1 MNYHDANYQ
10 WLSCLNLCKYRYTA
24 IHIKKKMPIDIH
36 LKRGN
41 TAAITAYTGPAG
53 EVVIDTETK
62 HLHIQDNATV
72 GGIKVANV
80 ADIRT
85 DVVYLS
91 GDQTINGT
99 KTFTSTINGT
109 ALKANWADLAEK
121 YISDHPYS
129 SGTLVMFG
137 GEKEITIATDHADA
151 VVSTAPGILIN
162 GDSDGVA
169 IALAGRVPIR
179 IKGIVNKMDKIV
191 VDPTTP
197 GVGKV
202 DNQALDYI
210 ARALESSNNKYE
222 KLILCVTRFTI

>member
-1 MNYHDANYQ
+1 MGSLYI
-10 WLSCLNLCKYRYTA
+10 L
-24 IHIKKKMPIDIH
+24 KKKPMDIH

-62 HLHIQDNATV
+62 HLHIQDNATA

-109 ALKANWADLAEK
+109 ALNAKWADLAEK

-169 IALAGRVPIR
+169 IALAGRVPVR
-179 IKGIVNKMDKIV
+179 IKGVVNKMDKIV

-202 DNQALDYI
+202 DNQSTDYI
-210 ARALESSNNKYE
+210 ARALESSNNKSE

>member
-1 MNYHDANYQ
+1 
-10 WLSCLNLCKYRYTA
+10 
-24 IHIKKKMPIDIH
+24 MPVDIY

-41 TAAITAYTGPAG
+41 TAAITAYTGSVG

-62 HLHIQDNATV
+62 HLHIQDNATA

-85 DVVYLS
+85 DVVYLY

-99 KTFTSTINGT
+99 KTFTSIINGT
-109 ALKANWADLAEK
+109 ALRANWADLAEK

-162 GDSDGVA
+162 GDGDGVA
-169 IALAGRVPIR
+169 IALAGRVPVRIR
-179 IKGIVNKMDKIV
+179 GVVNKMDKIV

-202 DNQALDYI
+202 DNQSTDYI
-210 ARALESSNNKYE
+210 ARALESSDNKCE

>member
-1 MNYHDANYQ
+1 MRF
-10 WLSCLNLCKYRYTA
+10 CKYGIA
-24 IHIKKKMPIDIH
+24 IQLSILKKKMPIDIH

-62 HLHIQDNATV
+62 HLHIQDNATA

-121 YISDHPYS
+121 YISHPYS

-169 IALAGRVPIR
+169 IALAGRVPVR
-179 IKGIVNKMDKIV
+179 IKGVVNKMDKIV

-202 DNQALDYI
+202 DNQSIDYI
-210 ARALESSNNKYE
+210 ARALESSNNKSE

>member
-1 MNYHDANYQ
+1 M
-10 WLSCLNLCKYRYTA
+10 
-24 IHIKKKMPIDIH
+24 
-36 LKRGN
+36 
-41 TAAITAYTGPAG
+41 AYTGPAG

-62 HLHIQDNATV
+62 HLHIQDNATA

-169 IALAGRVPIR
+169 IALAGRVPVRIR
-179 IKGIVNKMDKIV
+179 GVVNKMDKIV

-202 DNQALDYI
+202 DNQSTDYI
-210 ARALESSNNKYE
+210 ARALESSNNKSE

>member
-1 MNYHDANYQ
+1 
-10 WLSCLNLCKYRYTA
+10 
-24 IHIKKKMPIDIH
+24 MPIDIH

-62 HLHIQDNATV
+62 HLHIQDNATA

-162 GDSDGVA
+162 GDGVA
-169 IALAGRVPIR
+169 IALAGRVPVR
-179 IKGIVNKMDKIV
+179 IKGVVNKMDKIV

-202 DNQALDYI
+202 DNQSTDYI
-210 ARALESSNNKYE
+210 ARALESSDNKCE

>member
-1 MNYHDANYQ
+1 
-10 WLSCLNLCKYRYTA
+10 
-24 IHIKKKMPIDIH
+24 MPIDIYF
-36 LKRGN
+36 KRGN

-53 EVVIDTETK
+53 EVVIDTETS
-62 HLHIQDNATV
+62 HLHIQNNVTA

-91 GDQTINGT
+91 GNQTINGT
-99 KTFTSTINGT
+99 KTFTSIINGT

-169 IALAGRVPIR
+169 IALAGRVPVR
-179 IKGIVNKMDKIV
+179 IKGVVNKMDKIV

-202 DNQALDYI
+202 DNQSTDYI
-210 ARALESSNNKYE
+210 ARALESSNNKSE

>member
-1 MNYHDANYQ
+1 MRF
-10 WLSCLNLCKYRYTA
+10 CKYGIA
-24 IHIKKKMPIDIH
+24 IQLSILKKKMPIDIH

-62 HLHIQDNATV
+62 HLHIQDNATA

-151 VVSTAPGILIN
+151 VVSTALGILIN

-169 IALAGRVPIR
+169 IALAGRVPVRIR
-179 IKGIVNKMDKIV
+179 GVVNKMDKIV

-202 DNQALDYI
+202 DNQSTDYI
-210 ARALESSNNKYE
+210 ARALESSNNKSE

>member
-1 MNYHDANYQ
+1 MAT
-10 WLSCLNLCKYRYTA
+10 K
-24 IHIKKKMPIDIH
+24 IH

-41 TAAITAYTGPAG
+41 TAAVNGYTGTEG
-53 EVVIDTETK
+53 EVVINTETK
-62 HLHIQDNATV
+62 HLHIQDGVTA
-72 GGIKVANV
+72 GGVKVANV
-80 ADIRT
+80 TDIRT

-109 ALKANWADLAEK
+109 AMKANWADVAEK
-121 YISDHPYS
+121 YISDQPYS

-137 GEKEITIATDHADA
+137 GEKEITLATDHADA
-151 VVSTAPGILIN
+151 VVSTTPGILIN
-162 GDSDGVA
+162 GGSEGIA
-169 IALAGRVPIR
+169 IALAGRVPVR

-191 VDPTTP
+191 VDPQTP

-202 DNQALDYI
+202 DNQATKYI
-210 ARALESSNNKYE
+210 ARALESSDNKYE

>member
-1 MNYHDANYQ
+1 MRF
-10 WLSCLNLCKYRYTA
+10 CKYRIA
-24 IHIKKKMPIDIH
+24 IHIKKKMSIDIH

-41 TAAITAYTGPAG
+41 TAAITAYTGPVG

-62 HLHIQDNATV
+62 HLHIQDNATA

-80 ADIRT
+80 ADVRT

-91 GDQTINGT
+91 GNQTINGI
-99 KTFTSTINGT
+99 KTFTSTIYGT
-109 ALKANWADLAEK
+109 ALRAEWADLAEK

-162 GDSDGVA
+162 GNGNGGGVA
-169 IALAGRVPIR
+169 IALAGRVPVR
-179 IKGIVNKMDKIV
+179 IKGVVNKMDKIV

-202 DNQALDYI
+202 DNQSTDYI
-210 ARALESSNNKYE
+210 ARALESSNNKSE

>member
-1 MNYHDANYQ
+1 MFIN
-10 WLSCLNLCKYRYTA
+10 
-24 IHIKKKMPIDIH
+24 IH

-41 TAAITAYTGPAG
+41 TAAITAYTGPVG

-62 HLHIQDNATV
+62 HLHIQDNATA

-162 GDSDGVA
+162 SDSDGVA
-169 IALAGRVPIR
+169 IALAGRVPVR
-179 IKGIVNKMDKIV
+179 IKGVVNKMDKIV

-202 DNQALDYI
+202 DNQSTDYI
-210 ARALESSNNKYE
+210 ARALESSNNKSE